1 MCCAVCRALRAPT
14 RADARRGQPNCIYRT
29 GRRVRVLRRR
39 SCTGGLFSFPRDTH
53 AQRHATHTPQ
63 RTVAS
68 HEQRHRSRRHTPHRR
83 ACGAN
88 QLGEGTP
95 MSPQSGAEPAAQ
107 KGARAKGWQRLGWQH
122 LQRRAAADATVEPAA
137 QISWGRA
144 HRCRRKW
151 AEPAAQKGARAKGW
165 RCRGA
170 CGTAERTACGANH
183 HGGQVTG
190 IGHTLSRRR
199 RRRRRRPGNSSTCWW
214 CGCHPVSAARGQS
227 TDRTRVAAR
236 HDHGSLRA
244 HGTRPL
250 AACVGI
256 GACLL
261 ACLQHLVGEPRTW
274 LRTPAERLG
283 LAIRQED
290 EGRAAVG

>member
-1 MCCAVCRALRAPT
+1 MLRGVPRAARAHAGGRAPRSAELYIPNWSPCACVAPPVLYRRFVFISAGHT
-14 RADARRGQPNCIYRT
+14 RTAT
-29 GRRVRVLRRR
+29 
-39 SCTGGLFSFPRDTH
+39 RDTH
-53 AQRHATHTPQ
+53 ATTHSGIARATTQ
-63 RTVAS
+63 VK
-68 HEQRHRSRRHTPHRR
+68 TPHPTPSSLRR
-83 ACGAN
+83 KSVGGGHTDVAA
-88 QLGEGTP
+88 
-95 MSPQSGAEPAAQ
+95 SGAEPAAQ

-122 LQRRAAADATVEPAA
+122 LQHRAAADATVEPAA

-199 RRRRRRPGNSSTCWW
+199 RRRRRRPGNNSTCWW

-227 TDRTRVAAR
+227 IDRTRAAAR

-256 GACLL
+256 G

>member
-1 MCCAVCRALRAPT
+1 
-14 RADARRGQPNCIYRT
+14 
-29 GRRVRVLRRR
+29 
-39 SCTGGLFSFPRDTH
+39 
-53 AQRHATHTPQ
+53 
-63 RTVAS
+63 
-68 HEQRHRSRRHTPHRR
+68 
-83 ACGAN
+83 
-88 QLGEGTP
+88 
-95 MSPQSGAEPAAQ
+95 MSPQSG
-107 KGARAKGWQRLGWQH
+107 
-122 LQRRAAADATVEPAA
+122 
-137 QISWGRA
+137 
-144 HRCRRKW
+144 

-227 TDRTRVAAR
+227 IDRTRAAAR

-256 GACLL
+256 GACL
-261 ACLQHLVGEPRTW
+261 QSTW
-274 LRTPAERLG
+274 LVSHARGCGHLPSGSGSRFVRKTRDEQRSGELAAAHPHMPFGLLHTVTSPAH
-283 LAIRQED
+283 
-290 EGRAAVG
+290 AAAGQSAGWPVIFGMQVG